1 MYFFLLIPKLEML
14 ILLSMLHTDSRML
27 RLEFRIGVFIFLI
40 CTRNKDC
47 SLCYRLVIKLEELEI
62 TYVIS
67 ILKDHPK
74 TSAEKLFQNL
84 ILLII
89 RNVLN
94 FNPKFIHSSSPSL
107 VIAISLPAYLQA
119 SIIILERTLCRAI
132 RRNMPQ

>member
-1 MYFFLLIPKLEML
+1 MLKLWDSGLGFLFFW
-14 ILLSMLHTDSRML
+14 
-27 RLEFRIGVFIFLI
+27 F

-47 SLCYRLVIKLEELEI
+47 RLCYSLVIKLAELEI

-67 ILKDHPK
+67 VLKDHPAK

-84 ILLII
+84 ILLIT

-107 VIAISLPAYLQA
+107 VITISLPVYL
-119 SIIILERTLCRAI
+119 
-132 RRNMPQ
+132 